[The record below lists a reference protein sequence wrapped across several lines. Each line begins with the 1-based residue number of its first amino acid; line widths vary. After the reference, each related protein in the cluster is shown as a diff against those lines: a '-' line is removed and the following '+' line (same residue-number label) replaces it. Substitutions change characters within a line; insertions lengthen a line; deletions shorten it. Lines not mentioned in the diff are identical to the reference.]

1 MGANGPSTV
10 SASSARGDAAVAGS
24 TVTALWKR
32 TRGNALFVRELVR
45 HGVDRGLLAEDGG
58 VWRWRGRVQGGTR
71 LAELGWA
78 GDELLDS
85 YEAERRP
92 VAEYA
97 VARSADP
104 RGSYR
109 EPDRE
114 LPADLGGRIPH
125 VWVGDRSTLDL
136 LGTGYTLFAGR
147 DADLPSLDTAAPVTV
162 RRLDPIVA

>member
-1 MGANGPSTV
+1 M
-10 SASSARGDAAVAGS
+10 
-24 TVTALWKR
+24 
-32 TRGNALFVRELVR
+32 
-45 HGVDRGLLAEDGG
+45 
-58 VWRWRGRVQGGTR
+58 
-71 LAELGWA
+71 
-78 GDELLDS
+78 
-85 YEAERRP
+85 
-92 VAEYA
+92 AEYA

-136 LGTGYTLFAGR
+136 LGPGYTLFAGR

-162 RRLDPIVA
+162 RRLDPIVARAVGAVGDSTLLVRPDGRPAAMLATSLPPAPTMALALG